1 MSTTVLESAPA
12 RGLEGAT
19 ATLSLRAGPL
29 EAPSSAPAPSEE
41 PTPTPA
47 EQPTQPARRTKFL
60 PAPPPDYKYARFLPS
75 YDHDLHLPPLEPF
88 EHVDPG
94 HAALSHANPREFLKE
109 GEGGREV
116 KLTPKIGSEVR
127 GVQLSQLDDRGKSQL
142 ALFVAQRGVVVFRD
156 QDFIDQPPEWQLH
169 SWGSFFGRLHI
180 HPTSGQP
187 AEFPEFHLV
196 YREASPQKGFISYYG
211 DRLSTTG
218 WHSDVTYEEQPPGL
232 TTLFLYDSPD
242 TGGDTVYVS
251 QTEAYNR
258 LSPSFRAYLETL
270 TVIHSGVEQAEFSR
284 KGNRGGVVKREPV
297 ETVHPLVRRHPVTG
311 EKALFVNRQFSR
323 RIVGLKFEESEAILN
338 LLYTHIAQG
347 QDFQVRAKWEPRTV
361 VLWDNRVTAH
371 SATGDY
377 DPNNDGFRH
386 GTRITPQAERPF
398 L

>member
-1 MSTTVLESAPA
+1 MSATVLETAT
-12 RGLEGAT
+12 GLETPT
-19 ATLSLRAGPL
+19 ATLSLRGGPD
-29 EAPSSAPAPSEE
+29 PGPAPAPAAEAKQEVE
-41 PTPTPA
+41 PA
-47 EQPTQPARRTKFL
+47 QRRSKFL
-60 PAPPPDYKYARFLPS
+60 PAPGPDYKYARFLPS

-94 HAALSHANPREFLKE
+94 HAALKHENPREFLE
-109 GEGGREV
+109 GEGKREV
-116 KLTPKIGSEVR
+116 RLTPKIGSEVH
-127 GVQLSQLDDRGKSQL
+127 GVQLSQLDERAKSQL

-156 QDFIDQPPEWQLH
+156 QDFIDQDPEWQLH
-169 SWGSFFGRLHI
+169 SWGSTFGRLHI

-196 YREASPQKGFISYYG
+196 YREASAKKTFISYYA

-218 WHSDVTYEEQPPGL
+218 WHSDVTYELQPPGL

-284 KGNRGGVVKREPV
+284 RGNRGGVVKREPV
-297 ETVHPLVRRHPVTG
+297 ETEHPLVRRHPVTG
-311 EKALFVNRQFSR
+311 EKALFVNKQFST
-323 RIVGLKFEESEAILN
+323 RIVGLKYEESEAILN

-398 L
+398 I